1 MIMIQHAT
9 HSFGMAFVILLSLAY
24 LTGCGALVASPV
36 PGILYTDVRAPV
48 AATDNTIKDGYV
60 SGSSTVTSILGLI
73 ATGDASIETVAMN
86 AGITKIYYVDYSSRS
101 VLGLYATYTVT
112 VFGERGRPGP
122 IERKTQEK
130 TQEPI
135 KREKRKNSVL
145 DRRRRQGE

>member
-1 MIMIQHAT
+1 MIQHAK
-9 HSFGMAFVILLSLAY
+9 HCLGMAFVILLSLAY

-60 SGSSTVTSILGLI
+60 SGSSTVTSVLGLI
-73 ATGDASIETVAMN
+73 ATGDASIETAAMN
-86 AGITKIYYVDYSSRS
+86 AGITKIYYVDYSSKS

-112 VFGERGRPGP
+112 VFGERGRPAP

-135 KREKRKNSVL
+135 KQKRKNSFL
-145 DRRRRQGE
+145 DRRRQQGE